1 MELAIWC
8 SRTIKYAPI
17 YANITQYSNLS
28 LKYMFLRVLLSG
40 LKYDLCS
47 IWNELIMQSY
57 FWDSCKLLS
66 KTQKIL
72 HIHTKDSSLL
82 YSGSLMKGSDCV
94 LTWRYSSRAR
104 SWGWWDRLCSWTW
117 PLGSWA
123 QQSWCPP
130 WPGLCLGLVPTGS
143 HTRSPCCS
151 AWKSRRW
158 REDRRER
165 EMLHRKVADGLS

>member
-1 MELAIWC
+1 MEFAIWC

-17 YANITQYSNLS
+17 YANITQFSNLS
-28 LKYMFLRVLLSG
+28 FKYMCFTFRFEIWFMQHLEWINHAVL
-40 LKYDLCS
+40 
-47 IWNELIMQSY
+47 

-123 QQSWCPP
+123 QQSWCQP

-165 EMLHRKVADGLS
+165 